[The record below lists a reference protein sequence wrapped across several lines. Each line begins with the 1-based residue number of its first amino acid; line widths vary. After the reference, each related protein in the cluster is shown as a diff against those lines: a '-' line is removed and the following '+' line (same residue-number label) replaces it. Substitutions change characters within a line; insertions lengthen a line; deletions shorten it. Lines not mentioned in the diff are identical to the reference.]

1 MTTTTNAPQSTEQEN
16 LLAFINLKVYSK
28 TDEGTDLFRRHDLF
42 GCGVLGFRLV
52 DSIEIRN
59 ALGENKGWAEV
70 FFAGSEEE
78 VDRRDEDC
86 VRSVAQAVD
95 CFWHSLVNA
104 LFDKYTTAGRGRRK
118 RATDFDGI
126 YKEISERVFAVDVT
140 DSSERPIFAVEN
152 LDLESEYPAFRIA
165 KEYVQYE
172 RDCSSGIYKT
182 GITRPFFTPRES

>member
-1 MTTTTNAPQSTEQEN
+1 MTTTTNAPQSMEQEN
-16 LLAFINLKVYSK
+16 LLAYINLKVYS
-28 TDEGTDLFRRHDLF
+28 TTSEGTDLLHLLRECQCND
-42 GCGVLGFRLV
+42 GFWLV

-59 ALGENKGWAEV
+59 TSGENKGWAEV

-78 VDRRDEDC
+78 IDRRDEDE
-86 VRSVAQAVD
+86 VRSVAQGVD
-95 CFWHSLVNA
+95 DFWHSLVSA
-104 LFDKYTTAGRGRRK
+104 LSDKYTTAGRGRRK

-165 KEYVQYE
+165 KESLHYE
-172 RDCSSGIYKT
+172 RDCSSGFYKT
-182 GITRPFFTPRES
+182 GITRPFFTSRES

>member
-1 MTTTTNAPQSTEQEN
+1 MTTTTNAPQSMEQEN
-16 LLAFINLKVYSK
+16 LLAYINLKVYSK
-28 TDEGTDLFRRHDLF
+28 TSEGTDLLYLLSRCDLF
-42 GCGVLGFRLV
+42 PLV

-59 ALGENKGWAEV
+59 TSGENKGWAEV

-78 VDRRDEDC
+78 IDRRDEDE

-95 CFWHSLVNA
+95 DFWHSLVSA
-104 LFDKYTTAGRGRRK
+104 LSDKYTTAGRGRRK

-165 KEYVQYE
+165 KESLHYE
-172 RDCSSGIYKT
+172 RDCSSGFYKT
-182 GITRPFFTPRES
+182 GITRPFFTSRES

>member
-1 MTTTTNAPQSTEQEN
+1 MTTTTNAPQSMEKEN
-16 LLAFINLKVYSK
+16 LLAYINLKVYSK
-28 TDEGTDLFRRHDLF
+28 TWTDLLRLL
-42 GCGVLGFRLV
+42 GECECQCGFWLV

-59 ALGENKGWAEV
+59 TSGENKGWAEV

-78 VDRRDEDC
+78 IDRRDEDE

-95 CFWHSLVNA
+95 DFWHSLVSA
-104 LFDKYTTAGRGRRK
+104 LSDKYTTAGRGRRK

-165 KEYVQYE
+165 KESLHYE
-172 RDCSSGIYKT
+172 RDCSSGFYKT
-182 GITRPFFTPRES
+182 GITRPFFTSRES